1 MTKKVLIVDD
11 EPNIVLSVEFLMQ
24 REGHEVATAGDGQEA
39 LDMLEETRP
48 DLMILDVM
56 MPRKNGF
63 EVCEAVRGNAQFAA
77 MPILM
82 LTAKGR
88 EAEMKKG
95 LSLGADAYITKP
107 FSTHELVAKV
117 NELLARDAGGGPGT

>member
-1 MTKKVLIVDD
+1 MAKKILVVDD
-11 EPNIVLSVEFLMQ
+11 EPNIALSVEFLMK
-24 REGHEVATAGDGQEA
+24 REGYEVAIATDGQEA
-39 LDMLEETRP
+39 IDMLPEVKP

-63 EVCEAVRGNAQFAA
+63 EVCSEVRSNPELADL
-77 MPILM
+77 PVLM

-88 EAEMKKG
+88 EAEIKKG
-95 LSLGADAYITKP
+95 LSLGADAYIAKP

-117 NELLARDAGGGPGT
+117 IELLNQRD